1 MPKVTLIDFTGKGR
15 ADETWHAADL
25 LLFTKGTR
33 LELTPSGLNDTENL
47 SSDEKVLGIK
57 EMAKTIPSSWEF
69 VDIVFLIEGVT
80 RACAQ
85 QITRTRTGSY
95 SMQSQRAVDVSDAAV
110 TNPFVTETDYGDSW
124 VRTPEEHQLAGA
136 FGVAA
141 RQSLEQYKNL
151 INHGASPQDARGI
164 LPMNIQCNLL
174 AKYNL
179 RSFVDLV
186 RSRSS
191 LRAQD
196 EYAQIVRDE
205 LQCVLNAW
213 PWASVFFEDPADVA
227 LKELEDVAREL
238 NVTPGSGL
246 GWRIAK
252 AIDLLRKGR

>member
-15 ADETWHAADL
+15 LDERWHAADV

-33 LELTPSGLNDTENL
+33 LELTPGGFTEAEML
-47 SSDEKVLGIK
+47 PEESKRAALT

-69 VDIVFLIEGVT
+69 VDVTFLLEGVT

-95 SMQSQRAVDVSDAAV
+95 SMQSQRVVDLSGAAV
-110 TNPFVTETDYGDSW
+110 TNPFFADKD
-124 VRTPEEHQLAGA
+124 LASA
-136 FGVAA
+136 FDVAA
-141 RQSLEQYKNL
+141 YESLTQYRNL
-151 INHGASPQDARGI
+151 IDHGASPQDARGI

-191 LRAQD
+191 LRTQE

-205 LQCVLNAW
+205 VKCVLAAW
-213 PWASVFFEDPADVA
+213 PWAATFFEDPADVA

-252 AIDLLRKGR
+252 AIDLLKKGR